1 MINLV
6 QKRDGRKV
14 PFEKQKIINAIS
26 KAGFVKN
33 EIKEKIATEIANLNK
48 NLITIEEI
56 QDLVEKK
63 LMATS
68 YKDVAKEYVRYRFK
82 RELIRNSEG
91 TNNSVLEIL
100 NLKNQ
105 NINEENSNK
114 NPVVL
119 STQRDYMAG
128 EVSKDLTMRLL
139 LPDDIVKAHKEGI
152 IHFHD
157 ADYFSQ
163 KMYNCFSGNTR
174 LVTSEGV
181 RKFSSFKDG
190 EEVLV
195 LDKEGSW
202 RNAKVHLYGKQQ
214 MYKVYFKF
222 KRGTKVVECTK
233 NHRWILKD
241 GSVTT
246 ELKVGDSLY
255 PLTRSTN
262 YTPCTKRDMEMFCL
276 GFVIGDGC
284 DDDTG
289 YRVRLCGDKIKYVPY
304 FEKCGYKVS
313 NVKDSKDIWC
323 FKRTNIKKQS
333 FLDNKVWEYLSCED
347 KIALFNGYYAAD
359 GDCIRENICTSDARV
374 LGMIEDI
381 SALAGYHVLSVKEIT
396 HDTPYKENAH
406 LWKVKFLTHQVENGL
421 WTVESIEPLR
431 SGYYEQN
438 AWCVDEPITHT
449 FTLENGMVTGNCA
462 LINLDDMLQNGTVIN
477 GTLIEKPHS
486 FSTACNIAT
495 QVMAQVASNQYG
507 GQSET
512 LSHLA
517 PFVDVSR
524 QKLRKEI
531 REEFN
536 TLFKNGVIE
545 NVPEDNVINELAE
558 RRLKDEIKRGVQT
571 IQYQINT
578 LMTSNGQTP
587 FVTIFMYLGE
597 VAEGRLRDDL
607 ALIIEEVVRQRYEGT
622 KNEKGVFVTPAFPK
636 LVYVLEEDNIHED
649 GKYFYLTKLCAKC
662 SAKRLVPDYV
672 SEKKMLEYKVDK
684 NGEGHCYPPM
694 GCRSFLTPFIDKEG
708 KPKYYG
714 RFNCGVVTINLVDVA
729 LSANKDFKKFWEI
742 MDERLELCHR
752 ALQCRHQHLRGTIS
766 DVSPIHW
773 QYGAIARL
781 QKGETIDKLLY
792 GGYCTI
798 SLGYAGLY
806 ECVLAMTGKS
816 HTDKDAKP
824 FALAVMQKLNDKCKE
839 WKEEENIDY
848 SVYGTPIE
856 STTYKFAKA
865 LQERFGIIEGITDH
879 DYITNSYHVNV
890 REEIDAFTKLKFE
903 SEFQKLSPG
912 GAISYVETSNL
923 SNNID
928 AVIEVLKYIYDNIM
942 YAELNTKSDYCQ
954 VCGYDGEIIIKK
966 SENGRLYWECPNCG
980 NKDTRKMNVA
990 RRTCGYI
997 GSQFWNQG
1005 RTEEIKDRYVHLGN
1019 DL

>member
-163 KMYNCFSGNTR
+163 KMYNC
-174 LVTSEGV
+174 
-181 RKFSSFKDG
+181 
-190 EEVLV
+190 
-195 LDKEGSW
+195 
-202 RNAKVHLYGKQQ
+202 
-214 MYKVYFKF
+214 
-222 KRGTKVVECTK
+222 
-233 NHRWILKD
+233 
-241 GSVTT
+241 
-246 ELKVGDSLY
+246 
-255 PLTRSTN
+255 
-262 YTPCTKRDMEMFCL
+262 
-276 GFVIGDGC
+276 
-284 DDDTG
+284 
-289 YRVRLCGDKIKYVPY
+289 
-304 FEKCGYKVS
+304 
-313 NVKDSKDIWC
+313 
-323 FKRTNIKKQS
+323 
-333 FLDNKVWEYLSCED
+333 
-347 KIALFNGYYAAD
+347 
-359 GDCIRENICTSDARV
+359 
-374 LGMIEDI
+374 
-381 SALAGYHVLSVKEIT
+381 
-396 HDTPYKENAH
+396 
-406 LWKVKFLTHQVENGL
+406 
-421 WTVESIEPLR
+421 
-431 SGYYEQN
+431 
-438 AWCVDEPITHT
+438 
-449 FTLENGMVTGNCA
+449 A

-524 QKLRKEI
+524 QKLRNEV

-545 NVPEDNVINELAE
+545 NIPEDNVINELAE

-636 LVYVLEEDNIHED
+636 LVYVLEEDNIYED